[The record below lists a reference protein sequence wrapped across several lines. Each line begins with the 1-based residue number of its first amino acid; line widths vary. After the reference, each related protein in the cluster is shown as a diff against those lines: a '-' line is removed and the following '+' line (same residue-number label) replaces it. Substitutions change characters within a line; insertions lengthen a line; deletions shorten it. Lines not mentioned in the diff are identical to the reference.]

1 MSKSKGN
8 VIYPETLVDR
18 YGLDSVRYY
27 LMRAMPYG
35 NDGTFTPEDFVDRL
49 NYDLANDLGN
59 LLNRTVAMINKYEDG
74 VVPAYEAGVTEF
86 DADLEATSA
95 TTIAN
100 YHKLMDDLHMSDALA
115 EIWKLIARTNK
126 YIDETEP
133 WVLAKSDDATD
144 VKKLAAVMAH
154 LTASLRVIAYLLS
167 PVMTHAPKE
176 ILAQLGLDFDDQINL
191 KDLTIADLPQN
202 SKVVAKGTPIF
213 PRRDA
218 EEEVDFIVQQ
228 MTKSDK
234 KKGRAAMEEAKQ
246 QATSGVWNPEETTLK
261 SDKKD
266 VRFEAFEKIE
276 LKVAEIIDVQRVQGA
291 DKLLQ
296 FRLDAGDSDD
306 RQILSG
312 IAEYYPEPKE
322 LLGKKVIIVANL
334 KPRKM
339 RGQISQGMLLSSEDD
354 QGHVQLVT
362 VPEGIKNGSTVE

>member
-1 MSKSKGN
+1 
-8 VIYPETLVDR
+8 
-18 YGLDSVRYY
+18 
-27 LMRAMPYG
+27 
-35 NDGTFTPEDFVDRL
+35 
-49 NYDLANDLGN
+49 
-59 LLNRTVAMINKYEDG
+59 
-74 VVPAYEAGVTEF
+74 
-86 DADLEATSA
+86 
-95 TTIAN
+95 
-100 YHKLMDDLHMSDALA
+100 
-115 EIWKLIARTNK
+115 
-126 YIDETEP
+126 
-133 WVLAKSDDATD
+133 
-144 VKKLAAVMAH
+144 
-154 LTASLRVIAYLLS
+154 
-167 PVMTHAPKE
+167 
-176 ILAQLGLDFDDQINL
+176 
-191 KDLTIADLPQN
+191 
-202 SKVVAKGTPIF
+202 
-213 PRRDA
+213 
-218 EEEVDFIVQQ
+218 
-228 MTKSDK
+228 
-234 KKGRAAMEEAKQ
+234 MEEAKQ